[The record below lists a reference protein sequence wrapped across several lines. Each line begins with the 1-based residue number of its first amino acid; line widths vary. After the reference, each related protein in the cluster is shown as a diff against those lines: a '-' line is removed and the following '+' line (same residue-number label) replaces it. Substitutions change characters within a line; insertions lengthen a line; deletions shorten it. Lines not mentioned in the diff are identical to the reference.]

1 VASVRGAG
9 LPALEACAIG
19 KLTKYARPENERRFL
34 LARLP
39 EDVDPA
45 VGYEQLDDLYLDG
58 TRLRLR
64 HVRSSA
70 GEVIERKLTQKLP
83 DPAGQPARRLLTT
96 LYLDAAEY
104 ELLARL
110 PGRRLSKRRHR
121 LVHAGRRFAIDAFGG
136 PLAGLLLAEA
146 ELESEAA
153 LAMLAAAL
161 RRLRGDGVPA
171 LHGRRAGTGRP
182 GARARRG
189 APASLG
195 VRPPS

>member
-1 VASVRGAG
+1 MS
-9 LPALEACAIG
+9 

-39 EDVDPA
+39 EDIDPA

-64 HVRSSA
+64 HVRSPA
-70 GEVIERKLTQKLP
+70 GAVIERKLTQKLP
-83 DPAGQPARRLLTT
+83 DPGGQLARRLLTT

-121 LVHAGRRFAIDAFGG
+121 LVHAGLRFAIDVFEG

-153 LAMLAAAL
+153 LAALAAPPFARCEVTAL
-161 RRLRGDGVPA
+161 PLFTGGVLVREDPARVLAEARRL
-171 LHGRRAGTGRP
+171 L
-182 GARARRG
+182 
-189 APASLG
+189 SE
-195 VRPPS
+195 